1 MGAFGR
7 PFSFLPVWRAPLRI
21 HNMASLPTR
30 SDLSARF
37 TLFAP
42 LRHLSLAH
50 LAFLPLLAALVWPR
64 AHGPS
69 LLVTPFLMGLAAVAW
84 AGLWLRPRAASLPAA
99 GWLALVLGVMGLV
112 SPWTQTLWMQ
122 ATVAAALAAW
132 IALAIGREALAR
144 PEILRALVVTVTV
157 AMLVNV
163 FVAWLQFFDLE
174 IHLYP
179 WVSQNGSARPYGNL
193 RQPNHLATLCVVAL
207 ACIWWASQHGQWRRR
222 STVALALAAL
232 SGLALSVSR
241 AGWLEL
247 VLVCLFMAWWSDGD
261 KRFNRW
267 LFGLAPLWT
276 LLWSMALK
284 ALALGMTAKT
294 TALTERGVASVNAR
308 FVHWQSAWDM
318 ALRHPVQGV
327 GWGEFRYTR
336 FLEEP
341 IVTGAEIADNAHN
354 LVLHLLAETGFA
366 GTFLVLAPVLWL
378 LATRRPWRPGA
389 PVTERWG
396 WLVILAIGAQSMLE
410 FPLWYLNFLTPTAL
424 AFGVLLSP
432 PGQPS
437 PAGLQGLRDR
447 AVAVLSAGLMGVSL
461 LAAYDFVFRIMPAY
475 QEDGR
480 SNGDPAATATA
491 RKTWFFGYY
500 ADRILAAH
508 VQVTKANAQDMWAL
522 SLRQMHAGPEPL
534 NLWSGLAAQCQMGGG
549 VYARELAMRFETAFP
564 KPFQEFKSLTPPA
577 QFKACV
583 Q

>member
-1 MGAFGR
+1 MVT
-7 PFSFLPVWRAPLRI
+7 LT
-21 HNMASLPTR
+21 HR
-30 SDLSARF
+30 SDLSTRF
-37 TLFAP
+37 ALPAP

-69 LLVTPFLMGLAAVAW
+69 LLVTPFLMGLGAVAW
-84 AGLWLRPRAASLPAA
+84 AGLWLRPRSASLPAA
-99 GWLALVLGVMGLV
+99 GWLLLVLAVLSA
-112 SPWTQTLWMQ
+112 SPWTQILWMQ

-132 IALAIGREALAR
+132 LALAIGREALQR
-144 PEILRALVVTVTV
+144 PEILRALVATVV
-157 AMLVNV
+157 AAMLINV

-207 ACIWWASQHGQWRRR
+207 ACIWWASQHGQWQRR

-232 SGLALSVSR
+232 AGLALTVSR

-276 LLWSMALK
+276 LLWSLALK

-318 ALRHPVQGV
+318 ALRHPVQGA

-378 LATRRPWRPGA
+378 LATRRPWRPSA

-410 FPLWYLNFLTPTAL
+410 FPLWYMNFQTPMAV
-424 AFGVLLSP
+424 AFGAVMGAGAAALPDASRL
-432 PGQPS
+432 
-437 PAGLQGLRDR
+437 AGLQASASRFVSAGLLL
-447 AVAVLSAGLMGVSL
+447 VAVLAGH
-461 LAAYDFVFRIMPAY
+461 DFATRVMPAY

-480 SNGDPAATATA
+480 STGDPAATAA
-491 RKTWFFGYY
+491 AQKTWFFGYY

-508 VQVTKANAQDMWAL
+508 VQVTKANAEDMWAL

-534 NLWSGLAAQCQMGGG
+534 NLWSGLAAQCQLGGG
-549 VYARELAMRFETAFP
+549 VYARELAQRFEVAFP
-564 KPFQEFKSLTPPA
+564 RPYREFKSLTPPA
-577 QFKACV
+577 LFKACV
-583 Q
+583 G

>member
-1 MGAFGR
+1 MAF
-7 PFSFLPVWRAPLRI
+7 
-21 HNMASLPTR
+21 LPTR

-37 TLFAP
+37 ALFAP

-69 LLVTPFLMGLAAVAW
+69 LQATPFLMGLAAVAW

-122 ATVAAALAAW
+122 ATVGAALAAW
-132 IALAIGREALAR
+132 IALCIGQHMVQRAD
-144 PEILRALVVTVTV
+144 IMRALV
-157 AMLVNV
+157 LVLIAATLINV
-163 FVAWLQFFDLE
+163 LVAWLQFFNLE
-174 IHLYP
+174 LSLYP
-179 WVSQNGSARPYGNL
+179 LASMNGSARPYGNL
-193 RQPNHLATLCVVAL
+193 RQPNHLATLCMVGL
-207 ACIWWASQHGQWRRR
+207 ACVWWSSQQGLWRPRT
-222 STVALALAAL
+222 TVLLAQAVL

-241 AGWLEL
+241 AGWVEL
-247 VLVCLFMAWWSDGD
+247 IFVSLFMAWWADGD
-261 KRFNRW
+261 RRFNRRV
-267 LFGLAPLWT
+267 FGLAPVWMLA
-276 LLWSMALK
+276 WSLILQG
-284 ALALGMTAKT
+284 LALGMDAPKDT
-294 TALTERGVASVNAR
+294 LTERNVASVSAR
-308 FVHWQSAWDM
+308 LVHWQSAWDM
-318 ALRHPVQGV
+318 ALRHPVQGA

-336 FLEEP
+336 FTEEP
-341 IVTGAEIADNAHN
+341 IVTKAEIADNAHN
-354 LVLHLLAETGFA
+354 LVLHLLAELGFA
-366 GTFLVLAPVLWL
+366 GTFVILAPVFWL
-378 LATRRPWRPGA
+378 LATRQPWRQGA
-389 PVTERWG
+389 SSTARWG
-396 WLVILAIGAQSMLE
+396 WLVILAVGVHSMLE
-410 FPLWYLNFLTPTAL
+410 FPLWYMNFLTPTAL
-424 AFGVLLSP
+424 AFGVLMSS
-432 PGQPS
+432 PGQPVS
-437 PAGLQGLRDR
+437 ARLQGLRDR

-461 LAAYDFVFRIMPAY
+461 LAAHDFVFRIMPAY

-480 SNGDPAATATA
+480 STGDPAATATA
-491 RKTWFFGYY
+491 QKTWFFGYY

-508 VQVTKANAQDMWAL
+508 VRVTRANAQDMWAL

>member
-1 MGAFGR
+1 
-7 PFSFLPVWRAPLRI
+7 
-21 HNMASLPTR
+21 MASLPTR

-37 TLFAP
+37 ALPAP
-42 LRHLSLAH
+42 LRHLTLAH

-69 LLVTPFLMGLAAVAW
+69 LQVTPFLMGLAAVAW
-84 AGLWLRPRAASLPAA
+84 AGLWLRPRAASGPAA
-99 GWLALVLGVMGLV
+99 GWLLLVLAVLGLI

-132 IALAIGREALAR
+132 IALSIGAEARER
-144 PEILRALVVTVTV
+144 PEILRALVATVV
-157 AMLVNV
+157 AAMLVNV

-193 RQPNHLATLCVVAL
+193 RQPNHLATLCVVVL
-207 ACIWWASQHGQWRRR
+207 AGIWWASHHGQWRRR
-222 STVALALAAL
+222 STVALALVAL
-232 SGLALSVSR
+232 AGLALSVSR

-276 LLWSMALK
+276 LLWSLVLK
-284 ALALGMTAKT
+284 ALALGMTAQT

-318 ALRHPVQGV
+318 ALRHPVQGA

-336 FLEEP
+336 FMEEP

-366 GTFLVLAPVLWL
+366 GTFLMLAPVLWL
-378 LATRRPWRPGA
+378 LLTSRPWRSDTP
-389 PVTERWG
+389 PSMRWG
-396 WLVILAIGAQSMLE
+396 WLVILAVGVHSLLE
-410 FPLWYLNFLTPTAL
+410 YPLWYMNFLIPTAV
-424 AFGVLLSP
+424 AFGVLMGS
-432 PGQPS
+432 S
-437 PAGLQGLRDR
+437 GLALAPRMAWLHNQ
-447 AVAVLSAGLMGVSL
+447 AVAGLSAGLMLTTL
-461 LAAYDFVFRIMPAY
+461 LAAHDFVFRIIPAY

-480 SNGDPAATATA
+480 SIGDPAATAA
-491 RKTWFFGYY
+491 AQKTWFFGYY

-508 VQVTKANAQDMWAL
+508 VQVTKANAADMWAL

-564 KPFQEFKSLTPPA
+564 KPYQEFRSLTPPA